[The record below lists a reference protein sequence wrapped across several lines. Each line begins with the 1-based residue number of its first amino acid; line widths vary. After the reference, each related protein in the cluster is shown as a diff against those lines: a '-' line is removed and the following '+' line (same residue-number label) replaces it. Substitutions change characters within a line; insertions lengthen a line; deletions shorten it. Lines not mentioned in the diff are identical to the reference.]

1 VPTSKG
7 RRKGRRKG
15 KEGDGKGKGRKE
27 RGGEGGKKKDALPP
41 VPCSLPLFCPQA
53 ESLAS
58 PMLLS
63 NKSGSIK
70 ERIQTI
76 DNYMYVAWAKN
87 WTDVLK
93 VCIAAL
99 FSIRT

>member
-1 VPTSKG
+1 MG
-7 RRKGRRKG
+7 R
-15 KEGDGKGKGRKE
+15 GKGGRKE
-27 RGGEGGKKKDALPP
+27 EGREGRRRTPCPP
-41 VPCSLPLFCPQA
+41 CPAPCHSSAPQA